1 MLSLLQR
8 LFGAV
13 KASEDTAPPRAR
25 LALTEPYDVIY
36 AIGDVH
42 GHLDLLLRIEER
54 IAAEAVADDRKLIVM
69 LGDYVDRGPQSAA
82 VLDHLLARPPT
93 GFERICLAGNH
104 DAMMAAF
111 CRRPWEAP
119 EWLDLGGRETLL
131 SYGIEARAA
140 DRRTLNDRR
149 FHQQLQ
155 ASIPDEHLRFLSD
168 LPIMLLAP
176 GYTFVHA
183 GMRPGVALADQ
194 TDDDLMWIR
203 SEFTESPHDF
213 GTVVVHGH
221 TPVRTA
227 RISATQ
233 IALDTAAFASGVL
246 SAARLPKNGPATLLT
261 T

>member
-1 MLSLLQR
+1 MLSLFQR
-8 LFGAV
+8 IFGTTNAGGN
-13 KASEDTAPPRAR
+13 AAPPRAR
-25 LALTEPYDVIY
+25 LALTEQYDEIY

-42 GHLDLLLRIEER
+42 GCLDLLLRIEER
-54 IAAEAVADDRKLIVM
+54 IAADAAADGRKLIVM
-69 LGDYVDRGPQSAA
+69 LGDYVDRGPKSAA
-82 VLDHLLARPPT
+82 VLDHLLARPPP

-104 DAMMAAF
+104 DAMMATF
-111 CRRPWEAP
+111 CHRPWEAP

-131 SYGIEARAA
+131 SYGIEAHSA

-168 LPIMLLAP
+168 LPIMLSTP
-176 GYTFVHA
+176 GYAFVHA
-183 GMRPGVALADQ
+183 GLRPGVALADQ

-213 GTVVVHGH
+213 GAVVVYGH
-221 TPVRTA
+221 TPVPTA

-246 SAARLPKNGPATLLT
+246 SAARLPRSGPVTLLT